1 MAKKKETNL
10 EIVDT
15 SLNLDSLKDE
25 LKDYITLEIRREY
38 NEEIEKANR
47 RLIKEKNKSLLWKN
61 IFIVLLILVI
71 GFLVYLMYKDGYFNR
86 IFSNNS
92 EKVIDVGDENNQNKQ
107 DNENKSSGKE
117 EIKKPTF
124 DELKKEYA
132 HLLDNIYINEESDY
146 IDNYYHGILSNEL
159 KNYLA
164 LNLIDFTSLS
174 KEDDYNIIDADALRI
189 KYNMIFNDTYKSE
202 NFDYDGNKIRYINKI
217 DSYITASLLEKKKTN
232 IVREIINIEVIDN
245 QVVIET
251 VEALIKDNGIYNILT
266 KEKMEDEKSII
277 ELKDKLTHVFY
288 TFENENLVSLK
299 ENLE

>member
-71 GFLVYLMYKDGYFNR
+71 GFLVYVMYKDGFFNR
-86 IFSNNS
+86 IFSEDEKIVDVIS
-92 EKVIDVGDENNQNKQ
+92 EKEEEKKEQEKKQ
-107 DNENKSSGKE
+107 EP
-117 EIKKPTF
+117 KKTTF
-124 DELKKEYA
+124 DELKKQYE

-146 IDNYYHGILSNEL
+146 INNYYHGILSNEL

-164 LNLIDFTSLS
+164 LNLIDFSSLN
-174 KEDDYNIIDADALRI
+174 KEDDYNMFDADTLRI
-189 KYNMIFNDTYKSE
+189 KYNKIFDDTYKSGSFE
-202 NFDYDGNKIRYINKI
+202 YDGNEIRYINKI
-217 DSYITASLLEKKKTN
+217 DSYITTSLLEKKKTN
-232 IVREIINIEVIDN
+232 IAREIVNITVEEEKVL
-245 QVVIET
+245 IET
-251 VEALIKDNGIYNILT
+251 VEGWVKDSSIYNILT
-266 KEKMEDEKSII
+266 NEKMPEEKQLN
-277 ELKDKLTHVFY
+277 ELGDKLTHLIY
-288 TFENENLVSLK
+288 TFENGNLTNIQNPNM
-299 ENLE
+299 E